1 MKTNKIL
8 GLALLF
14 SAISVG
20 VVSAQQ
26 EQKPVNN
33 PQDRIAKHVDRMKQE
48 LNLTDAQ
55 VAKMKDLELS
65 MQKERQQM
73 QKNVQDLRKDFMSKM
88 KGHEADVQKILT
100 PEQFQ
105 KYQAKMQRMKGRME
119 GYKMGM
125 RDAHKM
131 GRPAMRHGMNGN
143 DKQHHAPSDVQPTD
157 KDAQSQ
163 K

>member
-26 EQKPVNN
+26 EQKPVN
-33 PQDRIAKHVDRMKQE
+33 PQDRIAKHVERMKQE

-55 VAKMKDLELS
+55 VSKMKDLELS
-65 MQKERQQM
+65 MLKERQQM
-73 QKNVQDLRKDFMSKM
+73 QKSVQDLRKDFMSKM
-88 KGHEADVQKILT
+88 KGHQADMQKILT

-131 GRPAMRHGMNGN
+131 GRPAMRHGMN
-143 DKQHHAPSDVQPTD
+143 KHQAPSDVQPTD
-157 KDAQSQ
+157 KDSQSQ

>member
-14 SAISVG
+14 SAFSVG

-33 PQDRIAKHVDRMKQE
+33 PQDRIAKHAERLKQE

-55 VAKMKDLELS
+55 VSKMKDLELS
-65 MQKERQQM
+65 MLKERQQM
-73 QKNVQDLRKDFMSKM
+73 QKNVQDVRKDFMSKM
-88 KGHEADVQKILT
+88 KGHEAEMQKILT

-131 GRPAMRHGMNGN
+131 GRPAMRHDMNGN
-143 DKQHHAPSDVQPTD
+143 DKKHRAPSDVQPTD
-157 KDAQSQ
+157 KDMQPQ